1 MPILL
6 SIGDE
11 LALGQTVD
19 TNTAYLAAGLA
30 ARGLMTRMH
39 LTVADDRAALTA
51 AFRHAAALAAEAEDP
66 TRRLVIAS
74 GGLGPTED
82 DLTREALAEAMGVGL
97 EADPEALA
105 AVRAFFEGIGK
116 AMPPRNEVQAQKPV
130 GSALLPN
137 PHGTAPGIHARLGGA
152 DVYVTPGVPREM
164 KAMFGDTILP
174 RALGDA
180 AAGPALATS
189 KVSTF
194 GMGESDVS
202 QRLAGLMRRG
212 RNPTVGT
219 TVAGGYCSVRLRAEA
234 PDAAA
239 AGSMLDAVAGEVE
252 RALGPVCFGRD
263 GDTLEAATVRLLL
276 DKHLSVTT
284 AESCTGGLVSEML
297 TRVPGSSGCCRGG
310 WVTYDNAMKSAELGV
325 SHAAINEHGA
335 VSAEVVRQ
343 MAAGAREHARTDFA
357 LALSGVAGPG
367 GGTPDK
373 PVGLVWIAL
382 AGGAGVKAWAGRFR
396 GDRLTVRDR
405 AAKCALQ
412 LLRLRVLGED
422 TDSIQ
427 WLRAEGA

>member
-39 LTVADDRAALTA
+39 LTVADDHAALTA
-51 AFRHAAALAAEAEDP
+51 AFRHAVALAGEAEDP
-66 TRRLVIAS
+66 AHRLVIAS

-97 EADPEALA
+97 ETDPEALA
-105 AVRAFFEGIGK
+105 AVRAFFDGIGK

-130 GSALLPN
+130 GSTFLPN
-137 PHGTAPGIHARLGGA
+137 PNGTAPGILAEIDGV

-164 KAMFGDTILP
+164 KAMFEETILP

-180 AAGPALATS
+180 ATRPALATA

-202 QRLAGLMRRG
+202 QRLEARMQRG
-212 RNPTVGT
+212 QNPTVGT
-219 TVAGGYCSVRLRAEA
+219 TVADGYCSVRLRAEA
-234 PDAAA
+234 PSADEAQA
-239 AGSMLDAVAGEVE
+239 MLDAVADEVE
-252 RALGPVCFGRD
+252 LALGPVCFGRD
-263 GDTLEAATVRLLL
+263 GDTLEGATVGLLL
-276 DKHLSVTT
+276 EKGLTVAT
-284 AESCTGGLVSEML
+284 AESCTGGLVAEMI

-325 SHAAINEHGA
+325 STEALAEHGA

-343 MAAGAREHARTDFA
+343 MARGAREHAHTDFA

-367 GGTPDK
+367 GGSDEK

-382 AGGAGVKAWAGRFR
+382 AGGAGVKAWEGRFR
-396 GDRLTVRDR
+396 GDRVTIRDR

-422 TDSIQ
+422 TDRIQ
-427 WLRAEGA
+427 WLKAEGG